1 MRGCQGTEVCWEE
14 EENRVAEEE
23 RREVDMVDY
32 VVGYLGGC
40 AGVRDGCGAVCGA
53 VFGAEVKVLTVLD

>member
-23 RREVDMVDY
+23 RRDMVDY

-40 AGVRDGCGAVCGA
+40 AGFRDGCGAVCGA